1 MGGEGDGGMAAGERR
16 ALDSQKSI
24 VGEEEEEMAQTSTG
38 MEKILM
44 AVAASVMHS
53 ASGMSKWGIADIT
66 LGLYKLYSKHSAE
79 GAVDTV
85 IGAPVVHKNELDD
98 MLEWLGWAT
107 AAYENEKST
116 LASTMKVPEEDIVKV
131 VGTSAVMQPSYY
143 IVVHHQRRCVVMGIR
158 GTYTAKDVL
167 TDLNPHSEP
176 FEGGLAHSGML
187 AAARWLLQN
196 EGQTLHDVLQA
207 NPGFALVLV
216 GHSLGAGTASLLS
229 LLLREAESTTS
240 GPSSNALKIP
250 PDMITCWGFGC
261 PPCVDLNLAN
271 SASFI
276 NNVVL
281 QDDVVARVSP
291 AALEDLR
298 SEIDETDWY
307 VVLCRDLKDVRS
319 YLICKVQIFNC
330 QLASLYLPNMSYDFR
345 RSQAFKDGTTQ
356 RMVVEMLQA
365 TAERFQQ
372 KGMTSETTH
381 VYEKTKD
388 VGYSALLSAG
398 NTILSRISRTKPADV
413 ASEVA
418 EPKKPNAWLTLGAAV
433 ATSFLTAASDRVKQG
448 VNESLSSIEKNVQE
462 TDEGVAASALA
473 ANAATSTSESNQDIL
488 IKNRLFVPG
497 ILFHIRRTPLQ
508 NVQNQA
514 VSDPAA
520 KNQADKNQAHQNEG
534 VKNQAD
540 QNQGVKNQVDQNQ
553 AGKNQGD
560 QIQENQE
567 KKKPQEKIE
576 PQKFRYKVIKG
587 TDSNNSRFSRI
598 ILSGSMLSDHSTP
611 SYLEALV
618 NALGNASDD
627 TACSN

>member
-298 SEIDETDWY
+298 SEIDETDW
-307 VVLCRDLKDVRS
+307 
-319 YLICKVQIFNC
+319 
-330 QLASLYLPNMSYDFR
+330 
-345 RSQAFKDGTTQ
+345 SQAFKDGTTQ

-587 TDSNNSRFSRI
+587 TDSDNSRFSRI

>member
-1 MGGEGDGGMAAGERR
+1 MSEAEGDGGASRGMAAGERR
-16 ALDSQKSI
+16 ALDSQKS
-24 VGEEEEEMAQTSTG
+24 VLGEEKEEMAQSSTG
-38 MEKILM
+38 MEKVLM

-85 IGAPVVHKNELDD
+85 IGVPLVRKNELDN

-107 AAYENEKST
+107 AAYENEKSS
-116 LASTMKVPEEDIVKV
+116 LASTMKVPEEDIVKL
-131 VGTSAVMQPSYY
+131 VGTSAVMQPSYH
-143 IVVHHQRRCVVMGIR
+143 IVVHRQRRCVVMSIR

-229 LLLREAESTTS
+229 LLLRETGATPS
-240 GPSSNALKIP
+240 GPSSNVLEIP
-250 PDMITCWGFGC
+250 PDMVTCWGFGC

-298 SEIDETDWY
+298 SEMDDTDW
-307 VVLCRDLKDVRS
+307 
-319 YLICKVQIFNC
+319 
-330 QLASLYLPNMSYDFR
+330 
-345 RSQAFKDGTTQ
+345 SQAFKDGTTQ

-372 KGMTSETTH
+372 KEVTSETTQI
-381 VYEKTKD
+381 YEKTKD
-388 VGYSALLSAG
+388 VGYSALLNAG
-398 NTILSRISRTKPADV
+398 NTILSRVSRTKPSDV
-413 ASEVA
+413 VPDAA
-418 EPKKPNAWLTLGAAV
+418 EPKKPNAWLTLGTAV
-433 ATSFLTAASDRVKQG
+433 ASSFWTAAADRVKQG
-448 VNESLSSIEKNVQE
+448 VNESLSSIENNVQE

-473 ANAATSTSESNQDIL
+473 VNAATSTSESKQDIL
-488 IKNRLFVPG
+488 NRNRLFVPG
-497 ILFHIRRTPLQ
+497 ILFHIRRIPLQ
-508 NVQNQA
+508 TVQNPA
-514 VSDPAA
+514 VSDQAV
-520 KNQADKNQAHQNEG
+520 KNQIDENRVNKDQG
-534 VKNQAD
+534 VRTQAD
-540 QNQGVKNQVDQNQ
+540 QNQGVKNQAHENE
-553 AGKNQGD
+553 GGENQGG
-560 QIQENQE
+560 QIQETQE
-567 KKKPQEKIE
+567 KNKPQEKSE

-587 TDSNNSRFSRI
+587 TDSNNSRFSRVV
-598 ILSGSMLSDHSTP
+598 LSGSMLSDHSTP

-618 NALGNASDD
+618 NALETASDD
-627 TACSN
+627 TASSKCS